1 MEILSSNFGL
11 LKISEFIK
19 ILSNS
24 TITTNNIKPNVIGG
38 GGSDLRLPININK
51 CPTVLFGP
59 GGGPIHSVDEWVSTD
74 ELVKML
80 KVCLLTAIDW
90 CEIS

>member
-1 MEILSSNFGL
+1 MLFNKKEI
-11 LKISEFIK
+11 I
-19 ILSNS
+19 
-24 TITTNNIKPNVIGG
+24 ITCR
-38 GGSDLRLPININK
+38 GSDLRLPININK